1 MPKNIS
7 TNLGFVP
14 RLAVLALMLL
24 MSGVAQAADHGDTPN
39 LIVVSRHDARIGDVF
54 AFVRAGNLVLIVTT
68 DPTVPPVAVQYVY
81 PPDLTITIHIDNDSE
96 VSFDDPADLM
106 EFGGTIVSPREI
118 NADIRFRLRFEEDGS
133 PKLKILGLPEN
144 DDDDDDD
151 DDDNDDDDDDDDNDD
166 DDDDDDVIGFAGL
179 RDDPFIRGPRIGRN
193 IAAVVLELPLEDVL
207 NDQDTLLIWAT
218 TKVPDIIGPF
228 GDLGGRAFRS
238 MFPENDSMNT
248 LKPRDHAK
256 FLNVT
261 PDVVIF
267 DTSLLAAFP
276 NGRELIDD
284 VVDLVGDPR
293 PLSNDFPS
301 PDANDVP
308 FLLGFPYLADP
319 Q

>member
-24 MSGVAQAADHGDTPN
+24 MSAAQAADHGDTPN
-39 LIVVSRHDARIGDVF
+39 LIVLSRHDARIAGLF
-54 AFVRAGNLVLIVTT
+54 AFARAVNLVLIVTT
-68 DPTVPPVAVQYVY
+68 DPTVPPGMAQYVH
-81 PPDLTITIHIDNDSE
+81 PPDLTIIINIDNDSE
-96 VSFDDPADLM
+96 VSFDDPDDVD
-106 EFGGTIVSPREI
+106 EFGGTIVHPRKI

-133 PKLKILGLPEN
+133 PKLKILGLPGPAEEN
-144 DDDDDDD
+144 
-151 DDDNDDDDDDDDNDD
+151 
-166 DDDDDDVIGFAGL
+166 VIGFAGL

-218 TKVPDIIGPF
+218 TKVPDINGPF
-228 GDLGGRAFRS
+228 QDLAGRALRS

-248 LKPRDHAK
+248 LKPRDHTK
-256 FLNVT
+256 ILGVS

-267 DTSLLAAFP
+267 DTSLAAAFP
-276 NGRELIDD
+276 NGRELTDD

-293 PLSNDFPS
+293 PLANDFPF
-301 PDANDVP
+301 PDENDVL
-308 FLLGFPYLADP
+308 FLAGFPYLALP
-319 Q
+319 QPPQ